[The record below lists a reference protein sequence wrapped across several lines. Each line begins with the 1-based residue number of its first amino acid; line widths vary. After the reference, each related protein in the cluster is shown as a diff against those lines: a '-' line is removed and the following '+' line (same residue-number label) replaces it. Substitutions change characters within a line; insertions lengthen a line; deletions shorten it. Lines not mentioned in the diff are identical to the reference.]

1 MTAPSSS
8 SLGEAFRVG
17 FGVTVGV
24 LFLVAIFIAV
34 WYLRTRHLPTTAN
47 YSDDEE
53 DEEESHVSDVVVDVE
68 GIDADAVLSRGIDVD
83 AVLSRF
89 PKFVYTAADSTESS
103 TSAVVG
109 SSCSCAV
116 CLADY
121 ADGDVLRLLPD
132 CGHTFH
138 ASCVDPWLINHRRST
153 CPICRR
159 RSAAKADDGSAA
171 AGANKEPRTRA
182 PDDVARPVSAAV
194 AMEPQRQTA
203 SFWASWFALR

>member
-68 GIDADAVLSRGIDVD
+68 GIDADAVLSR
-83 AVLSRF
+83 F
-89 PKFVYTAADSTESS
+89 PKIVYRANDSRTTTTDNVTNIINNDHDESNS
-103 TSAVVG
+103 TPTVVG
-109 SSCSCAV
+109 SSSSCAV
-116 CLADY
+116 CLAEY
-121 ADGDVLRLLPD
+121 ADGDVMRLLPD
-132 CGHTFH
+132 CGHAFH
-138 ASCVDPWLINHRRST
+138 ASCVDPWLINQRRST

-159 RSAAKADDGSAA
+159 QSEFKSDG
-171 AGANKEPRTRA
+171 
-182 PDDVARPVSAAV
+182 DVSAV
-194 AMEPQRQTA
+194 VGNNKG
-203 SFWASWFALR
+203 S

>member
-1 MTAPSSS
+1 MTETEHPSSAS
-8 SLGEAFRVG
+8 SEPDGPFRIG
-17 FGVTVGV
+17 FGVTIGA
-24 LFLVAIFIAV
+24 LTLVAILIVV
-34 WYLRTRHLPTTAN
+34 WYLCTRRPPTGNNFAEE
-47 YSDDEE
+47 DDEE
-53 DEEESHVSDVVVDVE
+53 EYSVSDVVVDVE
-68 GIDADAVLSRGIDVD
+68 GIDVD

-89 PKFVYTAADSTESS
+89 PKFVYTGANSTESS

-138 ASCVDPWLINHRRST
+138 ASCVDPWLINHCRST

-159 RSAAKADDGSAA
+159 HSEAKADDGSAA
-171 AGANKEPRTRA
+171 AGANKEPRTRV
-182 PDDVARPVSAAV
+182 PGDVARPVSAVA
-194 AMEPQRQTA
+194 AMEPQGQTT

>member
-1 MTAPSSS
+1 MTETDPASSASS
-8 SLGEAFRVG
+8 SLGEPDGPFRIG
-17 FGVTVGV
+17 FGVSIGALT
-24 LFLVAIFIAV
+24 LVAILIVV
-34 WYLRTRHLPTTAN
+34 WYLCTRRPPTE
-47 YSDDEE
+47 D
-53 DEEESHVSDVVVDVE
+53 DEEESSVSDVVVDVE
-68 GIDADAVLSRGIDVD
+68 GIDVD

>member
-68 GIDADAVLSRGIDVD
+68 GIDADAVLSR
-83 AVLSRF
+83 F
-89 PKFVYTAADSTESS
+89 PKIVYRANDSRTTTTDNSS